1 MLGAIIGDIVGS
13 RFEFHNTDKYDFE
26 MFTDETTA
34 PGSLEEYKK
43 NALLAEFEK
52 DYEKA
57 SENWMIRLTDKGAD
71 FRARGGFITQWNNDR
86 IKATYRWTVIAAIA
100 AIIGALIQAY
110 QVWLQPHI
118 Q

>member
-1 MLGAIIGDIVGS
+1 MKKKEAKELDAILD
-13 RFEFHNTDKYDFE
+13 
-26 MFTDETTA
+26 MFTPQSWIKEVSEA
-34 PGSLEEYKK
+34 EMPACYK
-43 NALLAEFEK
+43 LADRGMIEVLSRERRK
-52 DYEKA
+52 
-57 SENWMIRLTDKGAD
+57 IRLTNKGAD
-71 FRARGGFITQWNNDR
+71 FRARGGVITEWNNDR